1 MRHGIVLTLATFL
14 MASGCAEK
22 PVLDLLEAQE
32 TLAAARDAEADLYA
46 PEEYDLAVSNLQNA
60 IAAIDRQEE
69 EPLWARSYAFAG
81 DLLALSIEQSQAA
94 IAVSENIRQEASFQV
109 DLLIPELEETI
120 DQAFFQLGQARETN
134 VVSRREIDTLDA
146 DLAIA
151 SQLLREARTNRDR
164 EEFVVAM
171 PQVQQALELADRV
184 RIRSEEINVL
194 ALEVQ
199 LELEQQNLPAL
210 ENSDPFAP

>member
-164 EEFVVAM
+164 EDFVVAM